1 MSEIGIKMHL
11 LDKKQTDTDSALP
24 LFGEDIICFAGED
37 WWYHNPHS
45 NLHIMKALSKANRV
59 LFVNSIGVRM
69 PDFKK
74 DPIFAWKRIT
84 GKLKSLLRYFR
95 KGAHNIYVLT
105 PIAIPL
111 IGGLEPTL
119 QVINKFL
126 LVLQLK
132 VLLSFLHFEHPVLWV
147 CAPTFKDIALAL
159 KREAKCL
166 LYYCVDNISYYSGSI
181 NRFVLGLEID
191 LLKNADL
198 ALFVNHRLIAEKCEY
213 SERIRHIGHGVDYEH
228 FAKAQHSNLPVP
240 DDMKQIPGP
249 IVAYLG
255 ALRGLDFAL
264 VQFLAEKNPDLSFV
278 FIGEVLE
285 EMSPI
290 ASLRNV
296 YFLGQK
302 PYALLPDYMNRVSCF
317 GIFYQRDGIFN
328 NYRNPKKLLECLAT
342 GKPVVSVPILEM
354 EYFKDLV
361 LVAQDYEHF
370 HHLIRGAIEND
381 SPLIKERRIEYA
393 KDHTWDKIGREVA
406 DQIAQLIRKNV

>member
-1 MSEIGIKMHL
+1 MRGIGTDMHL
-11 LDKKQTDTDSALP
+11 LDKRQIYTNPSFP
-24 LFGEDIICFAGED
+24 LAGEDIICFAGED

-126 LVLQLK
+126 LALQLK
-132 VLLSFLHFEHPVLWV
+132 ILLAFLHFEHPVLWV
-147 CAPTFKDIALAL
+147 CAPTFKDIALVL
-159 KREAKCL
+159 KKKAKCL

-181 NRFVLGLEID
+181 NRFVLNLEID

-198 ALFVNHRLIAEKCEY
+198 ALYVNHRLIDEKREY
-213 SERIRHIGHGVDYEH
+213 SEKIHHISHGVDYDH
-228 FAKAQHSNLPVP
+228 FAKAQDSNLSVP
-240 DDMKQIPGP
+240 GDMKQIPGP
-249 IVAYLG
+249 IVAYIG

-264 VQFLAEKNPDLSFV
+264 VRFLADKNPDLSFV

-285 EMSPI
+285 EMSLI
-290 ASLRNV
+290 DSLRNV

-302 PYALLPDYMNRVSCF
+302 PYALLPDYMKPVSCF
-317 GIFYQRDGIFN
+317 GIFYQRNDMFN

-342 GKPVVSVPILEM
+342 GKPVVCVPILEI

-361 LVAQDYEHF
+361 LVAQDDEHF
-370 HHLIRGAIEND
+370 HHLIREAIEND
-381 SPLIKERRIEYA
+381 SPLIKEKRIEYA
-393 KDHTWDKIGREVA
+393 KHHTWEEIGKEVGEE
-406 DQIAQLIRKNV
+406 IAQLIRKNV

>member
-1 MSEIGIKMHL
+1 
-11 LDKKQTDTDSALP
+11 
-24 LFGEDIICFAGED
+24 
-37 WWYHNPHS
+37 
-45 NLHIMKALSKANRV
+45 
-59 LFVNSIGVRM
+59 M

-147 CAPTFKDIALAL
+147 CAPTFKDIALVL

-181 NRFVLGLEID
+181 NRFVLDLEID

-198 ALFVNHRLIAEKCEY
+198 AFFVNHQLIAEKCRY
-213 SERIRHIGHGVDYEH
+213 SKRISHIGHGVDYEH
-228 FAKAQHSNLPVP
+228 FAKAQNSNLPVP

-255 ALRGLDFAL
+255 ALRGLDFTL
-264 VQFLAEKNPDLSFV
+264 VRFLAEKNPNLSFV

-302 PYALLPDYMNRVSCF
+302 PYALLPDYMKPVSCF
-317 GIFYQRDGIFN
+317 GIFYQRDDIFN

-361 LVAQDYEHF
+361 LVAQDYEQF
-370 HHLIRGAIEND
+370 HHLIREAIEND
-381 SPLIKERRIEYA
+381 SSLIKERRIEYA
-393 KDHTWDKIGREVA
+393 KDHTWDKIGREVGE
-406 DQIAQLIRKNV
+406 QIVQLVRRNV

>member
-1 MSEIGIKMHL
+1 MHL
-11 LDKKQTDTDSALP
+11 LNKKPTDTDSSLP
-24 LFGEDIICFAGED
+24 LSGEDIICFAGED

-45 NLHIMKALSKANRV
+45 NLHIMKVLSKSNRV
-59 LFVNSIGVRM
+59 LFVNSIGVQM
-69 PDFKK
+69 PDFRK

-95 KGAHNIYVLT
+95 KGARNIYVLT

-111 IGGLEPTL
+111 IDGLEPTL
-119 QVINKFL
+119 QVMNKFL

-132 VLLSFLHFEHPVLWV
+132 ILLTLLHFEHPVLWV
-147 CAPTFKDIALAL
+147 CTPTFKDIALAL
-159 KREAKCL
+159 KKEAKCL
-166 LYYCVDNISYYSGSI
+166 IYYCVDNISYYSGSI
-181 NRFVLGLEID
+181 NRFVLDLEID

-198 ALFVNHRLIAEKCEY
+198 ALFVNHRLIAEKCKY

-228 FAKAQHSNLPVP
+228 FAKAQNSDLPVP
-240 DDMKQIPGP
+240 DDMKRIPRP

-264 VQFLAEKNPDLSFV
+264 VQFLAEQNPDVSFV

-290 ASLRNV
+290 ASLRNI
-296 YFLGQK
+296 YFLGQQS
-302 PYALLPDYMNRVSCF
+302 YEVLPDYMKPVSCF
-317 GIFYQRDGIFN
+317 GIFYQRNDIFN

-342 GKPVVSVPILEM
+342 GKPVVSVPILEI

-370 HHLIRGAIEND
+370 HHLIREAIQND
-381 SPLIKERRIEYA
+381 SPSVKERRIGYA
-393 KDHTWDKIGREVA
+393 KEHTWDEIGREVGE
-406 DQIAQLIRKNV
+406 QIAQLIRWNVQ